1 MNRFSDE
8 IVLIVGGSSGI
19 GKESAKLF
27 AAQGAQVILLA
38 RGADRLLETARE
50 IEKQG
55 GKVET
60 LTADVAVPNEVQKA
74 ADIIGAKFGRVDVL
88 LYSAAVFYLS
98 PVETM
103 DLQLARQSMDIN
115 YWGAVN
121 ITQAMLPLIRK
132 GKRKSLLFLS
142 SLSAYTTPPF
152 FTAYAATKYA
162 LRGFLLSLRQE
173 LNPEGI
179 HVGMVSPGPVATPLI
194 EKEIH
199 QEMYRLPLGIPVL
212 QPEAAAK
219 GILQAVISKKQDL
232 ILPKRMDLAARLAMT
247 FPSLVEMYYRA
258 TIPGWQ
264 HVILEQT
271 RRSEEI

>member
-1 MNRFSDE
+1 MNRFFDE

-19 GKESAKLF
+19 GKEAAKLF

-38 RGADRLLETARE
+38 RGLDRLRETARE
-50 IEKQG
+50 IEEQG
-55 GKVET
+55 GKVEI
-60 LTADVAVPNEVQKA
+60 LTADVASPDEMQKA
-74 ADIIGAKFGRVDVL
+74 AEMVGARFGRVDVL

-98 PVETM
+98 PAETM
-103 DLQLARQSMDIN
+103 DLHLARQSMDIN

-121 ITQAMLPLIRK
+121 TAQAILPLIRK
-132 GKRKSLLFLS
+132 GKRKSLVFLS

-194 EKEIH
+194 EKELH
-199 QEMYRLPLGIPVL
+199 QEMYRLPFGIPVL
-212 QPEAAAK
+212 QPEAAARGVLRAIAK
-219 GILQAVISKKQDL
+219 QKQDL
-232 ILPKRMDLAARLAMT
+232 VIPRRINLPARLASI
-247 FPSLVEMYYRA
+247 FPSLVEMYYRL
-258 TIPGWQ
+258 TIPGWKQ
-264 HVILEQT
+264 ILKNRQA
-271 RRSEEI
+271 RG